1 MKTPHTLC
9 ACSGFAFLCVT
20 ASVASAQRISRIS
33 VDSGSHQGD
42 AESYCSSI
50 SAHGRYVAFGSYATN
65 LVPGDTNDEYLVAC
79 LRQNWAG
86 RKIGSEAADWLKD
99 SRRTW

>member
-1 MKTPHTLC
+1 MPTTSTSKIGVATGHEDEP
-9 ACSGFAFLCVT
+9 T
-20 ASVASAQRISRIS
+20 AWRDRLRAA
-33 VDSGSHQGD
+33 
-42 AESYCSSI
+42 
-50 SAHGRYVAFGSYATN
+50 
-65 LVPGDTNDEYLVAC
+65 GDTNDEYLVAR